1 MTDGIKASAAD
12 NRVTELEDRVLLLEH
27 KLAAL
32 ESKDPVLE
40 MQHVEK
46 HFGGV
51 HAIDNFSVRIEQGQI
66 HGLIGPNGAGK
77 TTIFNNITGIYA
89 PDSGKIIFRG
99 EDITGSSPSRVAQL
113 GIGRTF
119 QNIRLFANLS
129 VLENVIIASGKDATY
144 NLPQAIFHSDKYK
157 KREKQINET
166 AMNLL
171 EIVGLQDKANELANS
186 LPYGHQRKLEIARA
200 MALDPK
206 LLLLDEPA
214 AGMNADESLELVE
227 FVREIRGHF
236 KITILMI
243 EHHMDV
249 VSNLC
254 DYCTVLNFGKTL
266 AVGTPAEVK
275 SNPDVIKAYL
285 GGNE

>member
-1 MTDGIKASAAD
+1 MSNVITS
-12 NRVTELEDRVLLLEH
+12 
-27 KLAAL
+27 
-32 ESKDPVLE
+32 PVLE
-40 MQHVEK
+40 MQNVDK

-51 HAIDNFSVRIEQGQI
+51 HAIDNFSVEIQHGKI

-89 PDSGKIIFRG
+89 PDSGKIVFMG
-99 EDITGSSPSRVAQL
+99 KDITRSSPYRVAQL

-119 QNIRLFANLS
+119 QNIRLFSNLS
-129 VLENVIIASGKDATY
+129 VRENVVIASGMDATY
-144 NLPQAIFHSDKYK
+144 NMPQAFLRTKKFKDREQHVYDK
-157 KREKQINET
+157 
-166 AMNLL
+166 AMQLL
-171 EIVGLQDKANELANS
+171 EIVGLQDKAGELASS

-200 MALDPK
+200 MALEPK

-214 AGMNADESLELVE
+214 AGMNADESLELVS
-227 FVREIRGHF
+227 FVREIRDHF
-236 KITILMI
+236 DITILMI

-249 VSNLC
+249 VTNLC
-254 DYCTVLNFGKTL
+254 DYCTVLNFGKTI

-275 SNPDVIKAYL
+275 SDPEVIRAYL

>member
-1 MTDGIKASAAD
+1 MAD
-12 NRVTELEDRVLLLEH
+12 LEKKVAE
-27 KLAAL
+27 L
-32 ESKDPVLE
+32 ESKVTQLEAKVSAMENRDPVLE
-40 MQHVEK
+40 MQNVEK

-51 HAIDNFSVRIEQGQI
+51 HAIDNFSVKIERGQI

-89 PDSGKIIFRG
+89 PDAGTILFLG
-99 EDITGSSPSRVAQL
+99 YDITGSSPHRVAQL

-119 QNIRLFANLS
+119 QNIRLFSNLS
-129 VLENVIIASGKDATY
+129 VMDNVIIASGMDATY
-144 NLPQAIFHSDKYK
+144 NLAEAIFHNKNYIR
-157 KREKQINET
+157 REKHLQDK
-166 AMNLL
+166 AMHLL
-171 EIVGLQDKANELANS
+171 EIVGLQDKANERASS

-200 MALDPK
+200 MALEPK

-214 AGMNADESLELVE
+214 AGMNADESMELVD
-227 FVREIRGHF
+227 FVREIRDHF

-254 DYCTVLNFGKTL
+254 DYCTVLNFG
-266 AVGTPAEVK
+266 
-275 SNPDVIKAYL
+275 
-285 GGNE
+285 

>member
-1 MTDGIKASAAD
+1 MQDLEKKVA
-12 NRVTELEDRVLLLEH
+12 ELEGKVTQLEARVSAMENR
-27 KLAAL
+27 
-32 ESKDPVLE
+32 DPVLE
-40 MQHVEK
+40 MQNVEK

-51 HAIDNFSVRIEQGQI
+51 HAIDNFSVKIEQGQI

-89 PDSGKIIFRG
+89 PDAGKILFRG
-99 EDITGSSPSRVAQL
+99 YDITGSSPHRVAQL

-119 QNIRLFANLS
+119 QNIRLFSNLS
-129 VLENVIIASGKDATY
+129 VMDNVIIASGNDATY
-144 NLPQAIFHSDKYK
+144 NLAEAIFHNKNYRRREQHLQDK
-157 KREKQINET
+157 
-166 AMNLL
+166 AMHLL
-171 EIVGLQDKANELANS
+171 EIVGLQDKANERASS

-200 MALDPK
+200 MALEPK

-214 AGMNADESLELVE
+214 AGMNADESMELVD
-227 FVREIRGHF
+227 FVQEIRSRF

-275 SNPDVIKAYL
+275 SNPEVIRAYL
-285 GGNE
+285 GGTE

>member
-1 MTDGIKASAAD
+1 MSNEVKT
-12 NRVTELEDRVLLLEH
+12 
-27 KLAAL
+27 
-32 ESKDPVLE
+32 PVLE
-40 MQHVEK
+40 MQNVEK

-51 HAIDNFSVRIEQGQI
+51 HAIDNFSVKIEQGKI

-89 PDSGKIIFRG
+89 PTAGKIFFMG
-99 EDITGSSPSRVAQL
+99 QDITGSAPYKVAQL

-119 QNIRLFANLS
+119 QNIRLFSNLS
-129 VLENVIIASGKDATY
+129 VLDNVIIASGMDATY
-144 NLPQAIFHSDKYK
+144 NMPQAIFHSKKYK
-157 KREKQINET
+157 EREKFLNEK

-171 EIVGLQDKANELANS
+171 EIVGLQDKAEEKAS
-186 LPYGHQRKLEIARA
+186 ALPYGHQRKLEIARA

-214 AGMNADESLELVE
+214 AGMNAEESLDLVN
-227 FVREIRGHF
+227 FVREIRDRF
-236 KITILMI
+236 DITVLMI

-249 VSNLC
+249 VTNLC
-254 DYCTVLNFGKTL
+254 DYCTVLNFGKTI

-275 SNPDVIKAYL
+275 ANPEVIRAYL
-285 GGNE
+285 GGEE

>member
-1 MTDGIKASAAD
+1 MS
-12 NRVTELEDRVLLLEH
+12 TENAV
-27 KLAAL
+27 
-32 ESKDPVLE
+32 PVLE
-40 MQHVEK
+40 MQNVEK

-51 HAIDNFSVRIEQGQI
+51 HAIDNFSVKIEHGKI

-89 PDSGKIIFRG
+89 PNAGKILFMG
-99 EDITGSSPSRVAQL
+99 QDITGSSPHRVAQL

-119 QNIRLFANLS
+119 QNIRLFSNLS
-129 VLENVIIASGKDATY
+129 VMENVIIASNMDATY
-144 NLPQAIFHSDKYK
+144 NMPQALLHTKKYK
-157 KREKQINET
+157 EREQHLQDK
-166 AMNLL
+166 AMGLL
-171 EIVGLQDKANELANS
+171 EIVGLQDKADERANS

-200 MALDPK
+200 MALEPK

-214 AGMNADESLELVE
+214 AGMNADESLELVD
-227 FVREIRGHF
+227 FVREIRDRF
-236 KITILMI
+236 DITILMI

-249 VSNLC
+249 VTNLC

-275 SNPDVIKAYL
+275 SDPEVIRAYL

>member
-1 MTDGIKASAAD
+1 MEDLEKRIA
-12 NRVTELEDRVLLLEH
+12 ELEDRVTMLGYRISVMENR
-27 KLAAL
+27 
-32 ESKDPVLE
+32 DPVLE
-40 MQHVEK
+40 MQNVEK

-51 HAIDNFSVRIEQGQI
+51 HAIDNFSVKIEQGQI

-89 PDSGKIIFRG
+89 PDAGKIFFRG
-99 EDITGSSPSRVAQL
+99 YDITGSSPHRVAQL

-119 QNIRLFANLS
+119 QNIRLFSNLS
-129 VLENVIIASGKDATY
+129 VMENVIIASGNDATY
-144 NLPQAIFHSDKYK
+144 NLAEAIFHNKNYRRREQHLQDK
-157 KREKQINET
+157 
-166 AMNLL
+166 AMHLL
-171 EIVGLQDKANELANS
+171 EIVGLQDKANERASS

-200 MALDPK
+200 MALEPK

-214 AGMNADESLELVE
+214 AGMNADESMELVD
-227 FVREIRGHF
+227 FVQEIRSRF

-275 SNPDVIKAYL
+275 SNPDVIRAYL
-285 GGNE
+285 GGTE

>member
-1 MTDGIKASAAD
+1 MSNEVKT
-12 NRVTELEDRVLLLEH
+12 
-27 KLAAL
+27 
-32 ESKDPVLE
+32 PVLE
-40 MQHVEK
+40 MQNVEK

-51 HAIDNFSVRIEQGQI
+51 HAIDNFSVKIEQGKI

-89 PDSGKIIFRG
+89 PTAGKIFFMG
-99 EDITGSSPSRVAQL
+99 QDITGFAPYKVAQL

-119 QNIRLFANLS
+119 QNIRLFSNLS
-129 VLENVIIASGKDATY
+129 VLDNVIIASGMDATY
-144 NLPQAIFHSDKYK
+144 NMPQAIFHSKKYK
-157 KREKQINET
+157 EREKFLNEK

-171 EIVGLQDKANELANS
+171 EIVGLQDKAGEKASS

-200 MALDPK
+200 MALNPQ

-214 AGMNADESLELVE
+214 AGMNAEESLDLVN
-227 FVREIRGHF
+227 FVREIRDRF
-236 KITILMI
+236 DITVLMI

-249 VSNLC
+249 VTNLC
-254 DYCTVLNFGKTL
+254 DYCTVLNFGKTI

-275 SNPDVIKAYL
+275 ANPEVIRAYL
-285 GGNE
+285 GGEE

>member
-1 MTDGIKASAAD
+1 MS
-12 NRVTELEDRVLLLEH
+12 TENAV
-27 KLAAL
+27 
-32 ESKDPVLE
+32 PVLE
-40 MQHVEK
+40 MQNVEK

-51 HAIDNFSVRIEQGQI
+51 HAIDNFSVKIEKGQI

-89 PDSGKIIFRG
+89 PDAGKILFLG
-99 EDITGSSPSRVAQL
+99 KDITGSSPHRVAQL

-119 QNIRLFANLS
+119 QNIRLFSNLS
-129 VLENVIIASGKDATY
+129 VMENVVIASGMDATY
-144 NLPQAIFHSDKYK
+144 NMPQALLHTKKYK
-157 KREKQINET
+157 EREQHLQDK
-166 AMNLL
+166 AMKLL
-171 EIVGLQDKANELANS
+171 EIVGLQDKAGERANS

-200 MALDPK
+200 MALEPK

-214 AGMNADESLELVE
+214 AGMNADESKELVE
-227 FVREIRGHF
+227 FVRQIRDRF
-236 KITILMI
+236 EITILMI

-249 VSNLC
+249 VTNLC

-266 AVGTPAEVK
+266 AVGTPTEVK
-275 SNPDVIKAYL
+275 NNPDVIRAYL

>member
-1 MTDGIKASAAD
+1 MAA
-12 NRVTELEDRVLLLEH
+12 
-27 KLAAL
+27 
-32 ESKDPVLE
+32 VLE
-40 MQHVEK
+40 MQNVEK

-51 HAIDNFSVRIEQGQI
+51 RAIDNFSVTLDQGKI

-89 PDSGKIIFRG
+89 PNAGKILFNG
-99 EDITGSSPSRVAQL
+99 QDITGTPPHRVAQL

-119 QNIRLFANLS
+119 QNIRLFSNLP
-129 VLENVIIASGKDATY
+129 VLDNVIIASNLDATY
-144 NLPQAIFHSDKYK
+144 NLPQAFFKTAKYRE
-157 KREKQINET
+157 REKYVREK

-171 EIVGLQDKANELANS
+171 EVVGLSDRSGELANS

-214 AGMNADESLELVE
+214 AGMNADESAELVS
-227 FVREIRGHF
+227 FVQEIRERF
-236 KITILMI
+236 DITILMI

-249 VSNLC
+249 VTNLC
-254 DYCTVLNFGKTL
+254 DHVTVLNFGKTI
-266 AVGTPAEVK
+266 ATGTPAEVK
-275 SNPDVIKAYL
+275 SNPEVIKAYL
-285 GGNE
+285 GGAD

>member
-1 MTDGIKASAAD
+1 MSANVSA
-12 NRVTELEDRVLLLEH
+12 NLTGEKNV
-27 KLAAL
+27 
-32 ESKDPVLE
+32 PVLE
-40 MQHVEK
+40 MQNVEK

-51 HAIDNFSVRIEQGQI
+51 HAIDNFSVKIEDGQI

-89 PDSGKIIFRG
+89 PDSGKILFFGR
-99 EDITGSSPSRVAQL
+99 DITGTAPHKVARL

-119 QNIRLFANLS
+119 QNIRLFSNLP
-129 VLENVIIASGKDATY
+129 VLDNVIIASSRDASY
-144 NLPQAIFHSDKYK
+144 NMPQAIFATKKYK
-157 KREKQINET
+157 EREQYLKDK
-166 AMNLL
+166 AMSLL
-171 EIVGLQDKANELANS
+171 DEVGLADKAGEIASS

-200 MALDPK
+200 MALEPK

-214 AGMNADESLELVE
+214 AGMNAEESLDLVN
-227 FVREIRGHF
+227 FVKDIRDKF

-249 VSNLC
+249 VTNLC
-254 DYCTVLNFGKTL
+254 DYCTVLNFGKTI

-275 SNPDVIKAYL
+275 RDPEVIRAYL
-285 GGNE
+285 GGTD

>member
-1 MTDGIKASAAD
+1 MSNEIK
-12 NRVTELEDRVLLLEH
+12 T
-27 KLAAL
+27 
-32 ESKDPVLE
+32 PVLE
-40 MQHVEK
+40 MQNVEK

-51 HAIDNFSVRIEQGQI
+51 HAIDNFSVKIEPGKI

-89 PDSGKIIFRG
+89 PTAGKILFMG
-99 EDITGSSPSRVAQL
+99 QDITGSAPYKVAQL

-119 QNIRLFANLS
+119 QNIRLFSNLS
-129 VLENVIIASGKDATY
+129 VLENVIIASGMDATY
-144 NLPQAIFHSDKYK
+144 NLPQAIFHAKKYK
-157 KREKQINET
+157 EREKFLNEK

-171 EIVGLQDKANELANS
+171 EIVGLQDKAEEKASS

-200 MALDPK
+200 MALNPK

-214 AGMNADESLELVE
+214 AGMNAEESLDLVN
-227 FVREIRGHF
+227 FVREIKEKF
-236 KITILMI
+236 DITVLMI

-249 VSNLC
+249 VTNLC
-254 DYCTVLNFGKTL
+254 DYCTVLNFGKTI

-275 SNPDVIKAYL
+275 SNPEVIRAYL
-285 GGNE
+285 GGDE

>member
-1 MTDGIKASAAD
+1 MSNDIKAPAYEETIA
-12 NRVTELEDRVLLLEH
+12 RLEEKVTQLEH
-27 KLAAL
+27 KVAAL
-32 ESKDPVLE
+32 ESKNPVLE

-51 HAIDNFSVRIEQGQI
+51 HAIDNFSVKIEQGQI

-89 PDSGKIIFRG
+89 PDSGKIIFLG
-99 EDITGSSPSRVAQL
+99 NDITGSSPHTVAQL

-119 QNIRLFANLS
+119 QNIRLFSNLS
-129 VLENVIIASGKDATY
+129 VMENVIIASGMDATY

-157 KREKQINET
+157 KREKMLQDK

-171 EIVGLQDKANELANS
+171 EIVGLQDKANERANS

-214 AGMNADESLELVE
+214 AGMNADESLELVD
-227 FVREIRGHF
+227 FVREIRDRF

-249 VSNLC
+249 VTNLC

-275 SNPDVIKAYL
+275 SNPEVIRAYL